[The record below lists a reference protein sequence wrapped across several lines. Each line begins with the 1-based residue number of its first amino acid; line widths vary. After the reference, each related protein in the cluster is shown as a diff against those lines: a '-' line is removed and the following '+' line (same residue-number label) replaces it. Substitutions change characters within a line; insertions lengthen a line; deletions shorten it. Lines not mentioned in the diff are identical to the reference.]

1 MERDTAITQ
10 INEHI
15 RSIVND
21 LDSDGIRHVVIANGE
36 DYIVIRSNN
45 NVRAVTKLSISSRL
59 LLSIPSSGDNR
70 AAILGTLRDSMEEA
84 ESKLVL
90 RRGRGGLNL
99 SRVFAQD
106 HTPGQTRAMSKFS
119 KFWEKGKTPSEASE
133 RHVAIKSYTHG
144 QKQGRYKREEAER
157 DGQEGP
163 KAG

>member
-1 MERDTAITQ
+1 METFTQ

-21 LDSDGIRHVVIANGE
+21 LDSDGIRHVIIANGE
-36 DYIVIRSNN
+36 DYIIIRSNN

-90 RRGRGGLNL
+90 RRGRGSKSLEGIRARPHPGSN
-99 SRVFAQD
+99 SRDVKIFKIL
-106 HTPGQTRAMSKFS
+106 G
-119 KFWEKGKTPSEASE
+119 KGENAL
-133 RHVAIKSYTHG
+133 RGI
-144 QKQGRYKREEAER
+144 
-157 DGQEGP
+157 
-163 KAG
+163 

>member
-21 LDSDGIRHVVIANGE
+21 LDSDGIRHVIIANGE
-36 DYIVIRSNN
+36 DYIIIRSNN
-45 NVRAVTKLSISSRL
+45 NVRAVTKLGISSRL

-90 RRGRGGLNL
+90 RRGRG
-99 SRVFAQD
+99 V
-106 HTPGQTRAMSKFS
+106 
-119 KFWEKGKTPSEASE
+119 
-133 RHVAIKSYTHG
+133 
-144 QKQGRYKREEAER
+144 
-157 DGQEGP
+157 
-163 KAG
+163 